1 MATEAVTK
9 HTHHAAPV
17 HEPPATMRVIGIVV
31 ALTLG
36 LAILFLA
43 FGLPAVKSGP
53 HGVPIGISG
62 PQAADGQFAGM
73 LEQNAPGGFAVT
85 YYPGEAALRTAIRD
99 RDVYGG
105 IAVTPDGPTLLLA
118 SGGSPMVAQM
128 LTQMSSG
135 IAQHTGMPMRTV
147 DLAPLPQDDPRGTGL
162 AASALPLALAG
173 LLPAV
178 VLMIVFPS
186 QIWLRFGATVA
197 FAGVA
202 AVTIAGILRY
212 VFGSIETNFW
222 GVTAGLALGILATA
236 LTMLGLTSLFGRI
249 GLGLGA
255 AAVMLLGNPLSGLA
269 SAPEMLPK
277 GWGAFGQW
285 LPQGGTATLLRST
298 AYFDGAGA
306 TTAILALTCW
316 SLVGLAL
323 IMVAALRQREAALR
337 RQPGPRPPAMVQPVP
352 TPAPATAPGLAV
364 PTYFR
369 DNRGEFHRR

>member
-1 MATEAVTK
+1 MTGPRTS
-9 HTHHAAPV
+9 HHAAPA
-17 HEPPATMRVIGIVV
+17 HEPPAALRAVGIVI
-31 ALTLG
+31 ALTVG

-53 HGVPIGISG
+53 HDVPIGISG
-62 PQAADGQFAGM
+62 PQAANGQFAGM
-73 LEQNAPGGFAVT
+73 LEQKQPGAFAVT
-85 YYPGEAALRTAIRD
+85 YYPGEAALRTAIQD

-105 IAVTPDGPTLLLA
+105 IAIAPDGPTLLLA

-128 LTQMSSG
+128 LSQVGSG
-135 IAQHTGMPMRTV
+135 IAQHTGMPMQTE
-147 DLAPLPQDDPRGTGL
+147 DLAPLPQNDPRGTGL

-173 LLPAV
+173 LLPAM
-178 VLMIVFPS
+178 VLAIVFPS
-186 QIWLRFGATVA
+186 QVWLRFGATVV

-202 AVTIAGILRY
+202 ALTIASVLRY
-212 VFGSIETNFW
+212 VFGSIEANFW
-222 GVTAGLALGILATA
+222 GVTAGLALGVLATA
-236 LTMLGLTSLFGRI
+236 LTLLGLGSLFGRV

-298 AYFDGAGA
+298 AYFGGAGA
-306 TTAILALTCW
+306 TTAILVLTCW
-316 SLVGLAL
+316 SLFGVAL
-323 IMVAALRQREAALR
+323 ILVAALRQGDARWR
-337 RQPGPRPPAMVQPVP
+337 RPTASRPAMVPPVSAP
-352 TPAPATAPGLAV
+352 TPATAPALAG